1 MTNSPETP
9 RNRRSSSP
17 FKKAPE
23 PVIETFEKDDR
34 VSHDL
39 YGLGRVVNVEAQ
51 AVSVDFG
58 ERVLRITS
66 PYAKLHHL

>member
-1 MTNSPETP
+1 MTDSSHTP

-17 FKKAPE
+17 FKKAVE

-34 VSHDL
+34 VTHDL
-39 YGLGRVVNVEAQ
+39 YGLGRVVNVEAH

-58 ERVLRITS
+58 ERTLRITS

>member
-1 MTNSPETP
+1 MTNSPEQP
-9 RNRRSSSP
+9 RRRQSSSP
-17 FKKAPE
+17 FKAAPE
-23 PVIETFEKDDR
+23 PIIETFEKDDR

-39 YGLGRVVNVEAQ
+39 YGLGRIVNVEAH

-58 ERVLRITS
+58 ERTLRITS